1 MNLQSLFSRADNVRQ
16 LAAGEVLFEE
26 GAPGDVMYVVLE
38 GQIEVIVRGA
48 VVDSARAGDIVG
60 ELALIDSQARS
71 ATARAATEARVAPVD
86 EKRFLYMVQQTPMF
100 SLHVMRVLARRLRQ
114 MDSNVWGGD
123 FG

>member
-1 MNLQSLFSRADNVRQ
+1 MNLQSLFSRADNVRK
-16 LAAGEVLFEE
+16 LAAGEILFEE

-38 GQIEVIVRGA
+38 GQIEVLVRGS

-86 EKRFLYMVQQTPMF
+86 EKRFLYMVQQTPKF

-114 MDSNVWGGD
+114 MDSNVWSGEFD
-123 FG
+123 